1 MAASLE
7 QYQNDPGRVDA
18 VLRRGI
24 AAVGSSRE
32 LKLQLVETLID
43 RGGESVTEA
52 ESLLETLGR
61 LGLAEGYLRYQG
73 RIALARQAWANA
85 TSRLE
90 LARTL
95 LAGDSA
101 MLGRINMLL
110 SVCYGQQGEE
120 KQRLAAIE
128 RAAADPAAA
137 VAVGPVLAQAL
148 EAQGRVDDA
157 IQFHTQLR
165 QTRPQSR
172 LDLVRLLIQKTVQ
185 LPAPRRTGT
194 GPSRG

>member
-1 MAASLE
+1 M
-7 QYQNDPGRVDA
+7 
-18 VLRRGI
+18 
-24 AAVGSSRE
+24 
-32 LKLQLVETLID
+32 QLVETLID

-52 ESLLETLGR
+52 ASLLESLGR
-61 LGLAEGYLRYQG
+61 LGLAEGYLRYLEG
-73 RIALARQAWANA
+73 RIALVRQAWANA

-110 SVCYGQQGEE
+110 SVCYGQQGDE

-137 VAVGPVLAQAL
+137 LAVGPVT
-148 EAQGRVDDA
+148 G
-157 IQFHTQLR
+157 
-165 QTRPQSR
+165 P
-172 LDLVRLLIQKTVQ
+172 
-185 LPAPRRTGT
+185 GT
-194 GPSRG
+194 GSSGAD